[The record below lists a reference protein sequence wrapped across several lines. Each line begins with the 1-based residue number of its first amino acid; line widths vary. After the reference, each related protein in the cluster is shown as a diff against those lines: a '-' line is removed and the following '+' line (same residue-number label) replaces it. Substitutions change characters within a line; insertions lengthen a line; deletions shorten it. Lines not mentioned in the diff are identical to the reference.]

1 MSIELM
7 NLVWAA
13 ALPMSR
19 KSVLLALA
27 DQANDDA
34 LCWPSIETIAWKM
47 GCSER
52 LVQKAIADLIKAG
65 LVRRDTRPGHS
76 NIFFLDEEALLAIRR
91 ERPKRKNAGHPS
103 KRGEQRAPLATKEV
117 RDTKKRGEQGS
128 PHAQKGVND
137 MQQGVHDVRGR
148 GEQRAPITINEPTKE
163 PKHTRSPSAEPDPAI
178 AEVCSKLKIIDPGRL
193 MEAEAMVEAWLGQGV
208 PKAKL
213 ITLAAQA
220 SVKRHPLGYL
230 KSLVD
235 PVLAEVVAKR
245 EKQARAAADTAEEN
259 WPLRLEMYDMTGQW
273 NAHAWGPMPGIK
285 GCRVPPELLARHRA
299 ERQTGN
305 SAA

>member
-1 MSIELM
+1 MSIKLM

-13 ALPMSR
+13 DIPLNR
-19 KSVLLALA
+19 KYVLLALA
-27 DQANDDA
+27 DQANDEGY
-34 LCWPSIETIAWKM
+34 CWPSTTTLAWKL
-47 GCSER
+47 GSTDR
-52 LVQKAIADLIKAG
+52 FVRKALADLERKG
-65 LVRRDTRPGHS
+65 LARREERPGRS
-76 NIFFLDEEALLAIRR
+76 NVYVINEAALQKIQRTKPETKPTDQPDDRAEQYSGVPQKGRDNIPER
-91 ERPKRKNAGHPS
+91 E
-103 KRGEQRAPLATKEV
+103 EQRSGVGGTV
-117 RDTKKRGEQGS
+117 FRGGRNNVPGREEQCS
-128 PHAQKGVND
+128 
-137 MQQGVHDVRGR
+137 
-148 GEQRAPITINEPTKE
+148 PITINEPTKE

-230 KSLVD
+230 RSLVD

>member
-1 MSIELM
+1 VSIKLM

-13 ALPMSR
+13 DIPLSR

-27 DQANDDA
+27 DQANDEGY
-34 LCWPSIETIAWKM
+34 CWPSRTTLAWKL
-47 GCSER
+47 GSTDRFVRKALADLESEGLARREERPGRSNVYIINTDKLREIQRKQPPACSAER
-52 LVQKAIADLIKAG
+52 LK
-65 LVRRDTRPGHS
+65 T
-76 NIFFLDEEALLAIRR
+76 
-91 ERPKRKNAGHPS
+91 
-103 KRGEQRAPLATKEV
+103 RGEQCSRVVSKGGNSIPVGGNSVPGRE
-117 RDTKKRGEQGS
+117 EQCS
-128 PHAQKGVND
+128 
-137 MQQGVHDVRGR
+137 
-148 GEQRAPITINEPTKE
+148 PITINEPTKE